1 MNIPCPCNS
10 NNRYNECCA
19 PFHKGV
25 AFAETAEELMRS
37 RYSAYAMK
45 CYDYLCDTTY
55 KPTDNL
61 KEEVSS
67 WGNAVLSWKSL
78 EIIKIEKGSKSD
90 KKGIVEYIAIY
101 FINEGLGQIHESS
114 KFLKKKNK
122 WYYVSGDFLS

>member
-10 NNRYNECCA
+10 NNKYEECCE

-45 CYDYLCDTTY
+45 CYDYLFDTTY
-55 KPTDNL
+55 KQNYNL
-61 KEEVSS
+61 KNEITS

-78 EIIKIEKGSKSD
+78 EIIKTEKGTKSD
-90 KKGIVEYIAIY
+90 KKGIVEFIAIY
-101 FINEGLGQIHESS
+101 FTDEGLGHIHELS
-114 KFLKKKNK
+114 KFLCQQNLVGLTFN
-122 WYYVSGDFLS
+122 YSQF